1 MPRVPRF
8 VVPGLPHHITQ
19 RGNYRQPVFF
29 NDADR
34 QFFLRRLIKRAKQY
48 EIEVMAWCLMI
59 NHFHLI
65 AIPRRRD
72 SFALG
77 LRALLGEYSLR
88 INAQRGDARGH
99 IWQSR
104 FYSCALSQRH
114 LRMALRYVELNPVRA
129 NLVDD
134 PEQYRWSS
142 ARCHLGLVP
151 PLGVG
156 HAPGLCA
163 PHEWA
168 AWLQAGALAGGG
180 RATTRVHF
188 FGTGVWHSTSQA
200 RPAQKRGTGPDFCSK
215 PALSRFGAII
225 RLRPSFL
232 RHNGSSWWKQLN
244 GPPAGWS

>member
-8 VVPGLPHHITQ
+8 VVPGLPHHVTQ

-34 QFFLRRLIKRAKQY
+34 QFFLRRLTKRAKQY
-48 EIEVMAWCLMI
+48 GIDVLAWCLMI

-88 INAQRGDARGH
+88 INSQRGEARGH

-104 FYSCALSQRH
+104 FYSCALSERH

-134 PEQYRWSS
+134 PEQYPWSS
-142 ARCHLGLVP
+142 ARSHLGLVP

-156 HAPGLCA
+156 PAQGLCA

-168 AWLQAGALAGGG
+168 AWLQAGASEDEEEQLRECTFSG
-180 RATTRVHF
+180 RV
-188 FGTGVWHSTSQA
+188 FGT
-200 RPAQKRGTGPDFCSK
+200 PAPKRGRPRK
-215 PALSRFGAII
+215 EALSLISVPNLHFPDLG
-225 RLRPSFL
+225 
-232 RHNGSSWWKQLN
+232 Q
-244 GPPAGWS
+244 

>member
-8 VVPGLPHHITQ
+8 VVPGLPHHVTQ

-34 QFFLRRLIKRAKQY
+34 QFFLRRLAKCAKQHG
-48 EIEVMAWCLMI
+48 IDVLAWCLMI

-88 INAQRGDARGH
+88 INSKRGEARGH

-104 FYSCALSQRH
+104 FYSCALSERH

-134 PEQYRWSS
+134 PEQYPWSS
-142 ARCHLGLVP
+142 ARSHLGLVP

-156 HAPGLCA
+156 PAQGLCA

-168 AWLQAGALAGGG
+168 AWLQAGASEDEEEQLRECTFSG
-180 RATTRVHF
+180 RV
-188 FGTGVWHSTSQA
+188 FGTP
-200 RPAQKRGTGPDFCSK
+200 RPQRGRPRKEGRSLISVPTLHFPD
-215 PALSRFGAII
+215 LG
-225 RLRPSFL
+225 
-232 RHNGSSWWKQLN
+232 Q
-244 GPPAGWS
+244 

>member
-34 QFFLRRLIKRAKQY
+34 HFFLRRLIKRAKQY

-65 AIPRRRD
+65 ATPGRRD

-77 LRALLGEYSLR
+77 LRALLAEYSLR
-88 INAQRGDARGH
+88 INSQRGKVRGH

-104 FYSCALSQRH
+104 FYSCALGERH

-134 PEQYRWSS
+134 ADQYPWSS
-142 ARCHLGLVP
+142 ARGHLGLVP
-151 PLGVG
+151 LLVPGR
-156 HAPGLCA
+156 AQGLCE
-163 PHEWA
+163 PHEWG
-168 AWLQAGALAGGG
+168 AWLQAGGSLDEEEQLRECTFSG
-180 RATTRVHF
+180 RVFGTPPPKRGRPRKERRRLISVPNVHF
-188 FGTGVWHSTSQA
+188 
-200 RPAQKRGTGPDFCSK
+200 PD
-215 PALSRFGAII
+215 LG
-225 RLRPSFL
+225 
-232 RHNGSSWWKQLN
+232 
-244 GPPAGWS
+244 

>member
-1 MPRVPRF
+1 MPKVPRF

-48 EIEVMAWCLMI
+48 EIDVLAWCLMI

-88 INAQRGDARGH
+88 INSQRGDARGH

-134 PEQYRWSS
+134 PEQYPWSS
-142 ARCHLGLVP
+142 ARCHLGLAP
-151 PLGVG
+151 PLVG
-156 HAPGLCA
+156 GAQGLCD
-163 PHEWA
+163 PHEWG
-168 AWLQAGALAGGG
+168 AWLQAAVSRDEEEQLRECTFSG
-180 RATTRVHF
+180 RV
-188 FGTGVWHSTSQA
+188 FGTPS
-200 RPAQKRGTGPDFCSK
+200 PKRG
-215 PALSRFGAII
+215 
-225 RLRPSFL
+225 RPRKDGRSL
-232 RHNGSSWWKQLN
+232 ISVPNRHFPELGQ
-244 GPPAGWS
+244 

>member
-1 MPRVPRF
+1 MPKVPRF

-29 NDADR
+29 NDDDR

-48 EIEVMAWCLMI
+48 EIDVLAWCLMI

-88 INAQRGDARGH
+88 INSQRGDARGH

-134 PEQYRWSS
+134 PEQYPWSS
-142 ARCHLGLVP
+142 ARCHLGLAP
-151 PLGVG
+151 PLVG
-156 HAPGLCA
+156 GAQGLCD
-163 PHEWA
+163 PHEWG
-168 AWLQAGALAGGG
+168 AWLQAAVSRDEEEQLRECTFSG
-180 RATTRVHF
+180 RV
-188 FGTGVWHSTSQA
+188 FGTPS
-200 RPAQKRGTGPDFCSK
+200 PKRGRPRKDGRSLISVPNRHIPD
-215 PALSRFGAII
+215 LG
-225 RLRPSFL
+225 
-232 RHNGSSWWKQLN
+232 Q
-244 GPPAGWS
+244 

>member
-19 RGNYRQPVFF
+19 RGNYRQAVFF

-48 EIEVMAWCLMI
+48 EIDVLAWCLMI

-88 INAQRGDARGH
+88 INTLRGDVRGH

-134 PEQYRWSS
+134 PEQYPWSS
-142 ARCHLGLVP
+142 ARCHLGLAP
-151 PLGVG
+151 PLVPGRT
-156 HAPGLCA
+156 AGLCE
-163 PHEWA
+163 PHEWG
-168 AWLQAGALAGGG
+168 AWLQAGPSREEEEQLRECTFSG
-180 RATTRVHF
+180 RV
-188 FGTGVWHSTSQA
+188 FGT
-200 RPAQKRGTGPDFCSK
+200 PPPKRG
-215 PALSRFGAII
+215 
-225 RLRPSFL
+225 RPKKEGRSL
-232 RHNGSSWWKQLN
+232 ISVPNRHIPELGQ
-244 GPPAGWS
+244 

>member
-1 MPRVPRF
+1 MPRAPRF

-34 QFFLRRLIKRAKQY
+34 QFFLRRLTKRAKQY
-48 EIEVMAWCLMI
+48 EIDVLAWCLMI

-88 INAQRGDARGH
+88 INTQRGEVRGH

-104 FYSCALSQRH
+104 FYSCALGERH

-134 PEQYRWSS
+134 AEQYPWSS
-142 ARCHLGLVP
+142 ARSHLGLAA
-151 PLGVG
+151 PLE
-156 HAPGLCA
+156 ADAQLLWDPQ
-163 PHEWA
+163 EWG
-168 AWLQAGALAGGG
+168 AWLQSAVSAKDEAQLRECTFSG
-180 RATTRVHF
+180 RVFGTPPPKRGRPRKEGVPKLHF
-188 FGTGVWHSTSQA
+188 FDLGQ
-200 RPAQKRGTGPDFCSK
+200 
-215 PALSRFGAII
+215 
-225 RLRPSFL
+225 
-232 RHNGSSWWKQLN
+232 
-244 GPPAGWS
+244 

>member
-1 MPRVPRF
+1 
-8 VVPGLPHHITQ
+8 
-19 RGNYRQPVFF
+19 VFF

-34 QFFLRRLIKRAKQY
+34 QFFLRRLAKCAKQHG
-48 EIEVMAWCLMI
+48 IDVLAWCLMI

-88 INAQRGDARGH
+88 INSQRGEARGH

-104 FYSCALSQRH
+104 FYSCALSERH

-134 PEQYRWSS
+134 PEQYPWSS
-142 ARCHLGLVP
+142 ARSHLGLVP

-156 HAPGLCA
+156 PAQGLCA

-168 AWLQAGALAGGG
+168 AWLQAGASEDEEEQLRECTFSG
-180 RATTRVHF
+180 RV
-188 FGTGVWHSTSQA
+188 FGTP
-200 RPAQKRGTGPDFCSK
+200 RPQRGRPRKEGRSLISVPTLHFPD
-215 PALSRFGAII
+215 LG
-225 RLRPSFL
+225 
-232 RHNGSSWWKQLN
+232 Q
-244 GPPAGWS
+244 

>member
-34 QFFLRRLIKRAKQY
+34 HFFLRRLIKRAKQY
-48 EIEVMAWCLMI
+48 EIDVLAWCLMI

-77 LRALLGEYSLR
+77 LRALLAEYSLR
-88 INAQRGDARGH
+88 VNALRGDVRGH

-134 PEQYRWSS
+134 AEQYPWSS
-142 ARCHLGLVP
+142 ARCHLGLAP
-151 PLGVG
+151 PLVPG
-156 HAPGLCA
+156 HAEGPCD
-163 PHEWA
+163 PHEWG
-168 AWLQAGALAGGG
+168 AWLQAGASREEEEQLRECTFSG
-180 RATTRVHF
+180 RV
-188 FGTGVWHSTSQA
+188 FGTL
-200 RPAQKRGTGPDFCSK
+200 PPKRG
-215 PALSRFGAII
+215 
-225 RLRPSFL
+225 RPRKEGRSLISVPNLHFPEL
-232 RHNGSSWWKQLN
+232 GQ
-244 GPPAGWS
+244 

>member
-48 EIEVMAWCLMI
+48 EIDVLAWCLMI

-88 INAQRGDARGH
+88 INALRGEVRGH

-104 FYSCALSQRH
+104 FYSCALTQRH

-134 PEQYRWSS
+134 PEQYPWSS
-142 ARCHLGLVP
+142 ARCHLGLAP
-151 PLGVG
+151 PLVPGR
-156 HAPGLCA
+156 AEGLCD
-163 PHEWA
+163 PHEWG
-168 AWLQAGALAGGG
+168 AWLQAGASREEEEQLRECTFSG
-180 RATTRVHF
+180 RA
-188 FGTGVWHSTSQA
+188 FGT
-200 RPAQKRGTGPDFCSK
+200 PPPKRGRPRKEGRSLISVPNLHIPD
-215 PALSRFGAII
+215 LG
-225 RLRPSFL
+225 
-232 RHNGSSWWKQLN
+232 Q
-244 GPPAGWS
+244 

>member
-1 MPRVPRF
+1 MPKVPRF

-29 NDADR
+29 NDDDR

-48 EIEVMAWCLMI
+48 EIDVLAWCLMI

-88 INAQRGDARGH
+88 INSQRGDARGH

-134 PEQYRWSS
+134 PEQYPWSS
-142 ARCHLGLVP
+142 ARCHLGLAP
-151 PLGVG
+151 PLVG
-156 HAPGLCA
+156 GAQGLCD
-163 PHEWA
+163 PHEWG
-168 AWLQAGALAGGG
+168 AWLQAAVSRDEEEQLRECTFSG
-180 RATTRVHF
+180 RV
-188 FGTGVWHSTSQA
+188 FGTPS
-200 RPAQKRGTGPDFCSK
+200 PKRG
-215 PALSRFGAII
+215 
-225 RLRPSFL
+225 RPRKDGRSL
-232 RHNGSSWWKQLN
+232 ISVPNRHFPELGQ
-244 GPPAGWS
+244 

>member
-8 VVPGLPHHITQ
+8 VVPGLPHHVTQ

-34 QFFLRRLIKRAKQY
+34 QFFLRRLAKRAKQY
-48 EIEVMAWCLMI
+48 GIDVLAWCLMI

-88 INAQRGDARGH
+88 INSQRGEARGH

-104 FYSCALSQRH
+104 FYSCALSERY

-134 PEQYRWSS
+134 PEQYPWSS
-142 ARCHLGLVP
+142 ARSHLGLVP

-156 HAPGLCA
+156 PAQGLCA

-168 AWLQAGALAGGG
+168 AWLQAGASEDEEEQLRECTFSG
-180 RATTRVHF
+180 RV
-188 FGTGVWHSTSQA
+188 FGTP
-200 RPAQKRGTGPDFCSK
+200 RPQRGRPRKEGRSLISVPNLSVSNRHFPDF
-215 PALSRFGAII
+215 G
-225 RLRPSFL
+225 
-232 RHNGSSWWKQLN
+232 Q
-244 GPPAGWS
+244 

>member
-19 RGNYRQPVFF
+19 RGNYRQAVFF

-48 EIEVMAWCLMI
+48 EIDVLAWCLMI

-88 INAQRGDARGH
+88 INTLRGDVRGH

-134 PEQYRWSS
+134 PEQYPWSS
-142 ARCHLGLVP
+142 ARCHLGLAP
-151 PLGVG
+151 PLVG
-156 HAPGLCA
+156 GAQGLCD
-163 PHEWA
+163 PHEWG
-168 AWLQAGALAGGG
+168 AWLQAGASREQEEQLRECTFSG
-180 RATTRVHF
+180 RV
-188 FGTGVWHSTSQA
+188 FGTPS
-200 RPAQKRGTGPDFCSK
+200 PKRG
-215 PALSRFGAII
+215 
-225 RLRPSFL
+225 RPRKDGRSL
-232 RHNGSSWWKQLN
+232 ISVPNRHFPELGQ
-244 GPPAGWS
+244 

>member
-1 MPRVPRF
+1 MPKVPRF

-48 EIEVMAWCLMI
+48 EIDVLAWCLMI

-88 INAQRGDARGH
+88 INSQRGDARGH

-134 PEQYRWSS
+134 PEQYPWSS
-142 ARCHLGLVP
+142 ARCHLGLAP
-151 PLGVG
+151 PLVG
-156 HAPGLCA
+156 GAQGLCD
-163 PHEWA
+163 PHEWG
-168 AWLQAGALAGGG
+168 AWLQAAVSRDEEEQLRECTFSG
-180 RATTRVHF
+180 RV
-188 FGTGVWHSTSQA
+188 FGTPS
-200 RPAQKRGTGPDFCSK
+200 PKRGRPRKDGRSLISVPNRHIPD
-215 PALSRFGAII
+215 LG
-225 RLRPSFL
+225 
-232 RHNGSSWWKQLN
+232 Q
-244 GPPAGWS
+244 

>member
-1 MPRVPRF
+1 MPKVPRF

-48 EIEVMAWCLMI
+48 EIDVLAWCLMI

-88 INAQRGDARGH
+88 INSQRGDARGH

-134 PEQYRWSS
+134 PEQYPWSS
-142 ARCHLGLVP
+142 ARCHLGLAP
-151 PLGVG
+151 PLVG
-156 HAPGLCA
+156 GAQGLCD
-163 PHEWA
+163 PHEWG
-168 AWLQAGALAGGG
+168 AWLQAAVSRDEEEQLRECTFSG
-180 RATTRVHF
+180 RV
-188 FGTGVWHSTSQA
+188 FGTPS
-200 RPAQKRGTGPDFCSK
+200 PKRGRPRKDERSLISVPNRHIPD
-215 PALSRFGAII
+215 LG
-225 RLRPSFL
+225 
-232 RHNGSSWWKQLN
+232 Q
-244 GPPAGWS
+244 

>member
-8 VVPGLPHHITQ
+8 VVPGLPHHVTQ

-48 EIEVMAWCLMI
+48 EIDVLAWCLMI

-88 INAQRGDARGH
+88 INALRGDVRGH
-99 IWQSR
+99 IWQSH

-134 PEQYRWSS
+134 PEQYPWSS
-142 ARCHLGLVP
+142 ARCHLGLAP

-156 HAPGLCA
+156 LAPGLCA

-168 AWLQAGALAGGG
+168 SWLQAGASKDEEEQLRECTFSG
-180 RATTRVHF
+180 RV
-188 FGTGVWHSTSQA
+188 FGTA
-200 RPAQKRGTGPDFCSK
+200 APKRGRPRKEGRSLISVPNLHIPD
-215 PALSRFGAII
+215 LG
-225 RLRPSFL
+225 
-232 RHNGSSWWKQLN
+232 Q
-244 GPPAGWS
+244 

>member
-8 VVPGLPHHITQ
+8 VVPGLPHHVTQ

-34 QFFLRRLIKRAKQY
+34 QFFLRRLAKRAKQY
-48 EIEVMAWCLMI
+48 GIDVLAWCLMI

-88 INAQRGDARGH
+88 INSQRGEARGH

-104 FYSCALSQRH
+104 FYSCALSERH

-134 PEQYRWSS
+134 PEQYPWSS
-142 ARCHLGLVP
+142 ARSHLGLVP

-156 HAPGLCA
+156 PAQGLCA

-168 AWLQAGALAGGG
+168 AWLQAGASEDEEEQLRECTFSG
-180 RATTRVHF
+180 RV
-188 FGTGVWHSTSQA
+188 FGTP
-200 RPAQKRGTGPDFCSK
+200 RPQRGRPRKEGRSLISVPNLHFPD
-215 PALSRFGAII
+215 LG
-225 RLRPSFL
+225 
-232 RHNGSSWWKQLN
+232 Q
-244 GPPAGWS
+244 

>member
-8 VVPGLPHHITQ
+8 VVPGLPHHVTQ

-34 QFFLRRLIKRAKQY
+34 QFFLRRLAKRAKQY
-48 EIEVMAWCLMI
+48 GIDVLAWCLMI

-88 INAQRGDARGH
+88 INSKRGEARGH

-104 FYSCALSQRH
+104 FYSCALSERH
-114 LRMALRYVELNPVRA
+114 LGMALRYVELNPVRA

-134 PEQYRWSS
+134 PEQYPWSS
-142 ARCHLGLVP
+142 ARGHLGLAA

-156 HAPGLCA
+156 PAQGLCA

-168 AWLQAGALAGGG
+168 AWLQAGASKDEEEQLRECTFSG
-180 RATTRVHF
+180 RV
-188 FGTGVWHSTSQA
+188 FGTP
-200 RPAQKRGTGPDFCSK
+200 RPQRGRPRKEGRSLISVPN
-215 PALSRFGAII
+215 LSVSNRHFPG
-225 RLRPSFL
+225 LR
-232 RHNGSSWWKQLN
+232 Q
-244 GPPAGWS
+244 

>member
-8 VVPGLPHHITQ
+8 VVPGLPHHVTQ

-34 QFFLRRLIKRAKQY
+34 QFFLRRLTKRAKQY
-48 EIEVMAWCLMI
+48 GIDVLAWCLMI

-104 FYSCALSQRH
+104 FYSCALGERH

-142 ARCHLGLVP
+142 ARCHLGLAP
-151 PLGVG
+151 PLGVVQ
-156 HAPGLCA
+156 APGLCA

-168 AWLQAGALAGGG
+168 AWLQAGASKAEEEELRECTFSG
-180 RATTRVHF
+180 RV
-188 FGTGVWHSTSQA
+188 FGT
-200 RPAQKRGTGPDFCSK
+200 PAPKRGRPRKEGWNLISVPSVSVSNRHIPD
-215 PALSRFGAII
+215 LG
-225 RLRPSFL
+225 
-232 RHNGSSWWKQLN
+232 Q
-244 GPPAGWS
+244 

>member
-19 RGNYRQPVFF
+19 RGNYRQAVFF

-48 EIEVMAWCLMI
+48 EIDVLAWCLMI

-88 INAQRGDARGH
+88 INTLRGDVRGH

-134 PEQYRWSS
+134 PEQYPWSS
-142 ARCHLGLVP
+142 ARCHLGLAP
-151 PLGVG
+151 PLVPGRT
-156 HAPGLCA
+156 AGLCE
-163 PHEWA
+163 PHEWG
-168 AWLQAGALAGGG
+168 AWLQAGSSREEEEQLRECTFSG
-180 RATTRVHF
+180 RV
-188 FGTGVWHSTSQA
+188 FGT
-200 RPAQKRGTGPDFCSK
+200 PPPKRG
-215 PALSRFGAII
+215 
-225 RLRPSFL
+225 RPRKEGRSL
-232 RHNGSSWWKQLN
+232 ISVPNRHIPELGQ
-244 GPPAGWS
+244 

>member
-1 MPRVPRF
+1 
-8 VVPGLPHHITQ
+8 
-19 RGNYRQPVFF
+19 VFF

-34 QFFLRRLIKRAKQY
+34 QFFLRRLAKRAKQY
-48 EIEVMAWCLMI
+48 GIDVLAWCLMI

-88 INAQRGDARGH
+88 INSKRGEARGH

-104 FYSCALSQRH
+104 FYSCALSERY

-134 PEQYRWSS
+134 PEQYPWSS
-142 ARCHLGLVP
+142 ARSHLGWVP

-156 HAPGLCA
+156 PAQGLCA

-168 AWLQAGALAGGG
+168 AWLQAGASEDEEEQLRECTFSG
-180 RATTRVHF
+180 RV
-188 FGTGVWHSTSQA
+188 FGTP
-200 RPAQKRGTGPDFCSK
+200 RPQRGRPRKEGRSLISVPNLSVSNRHFPD
-215 PALSRFGAII
+215 LG
-225 RLRPSFL
+225 
-232 RHNGSSWWKQLN
+232 Q
-244 GPPAGWS
+244 

>member
-1 MPRVPRF
+1 
-8 VVPGLPHHITQ
+8 
-19 RGNYRQPVFF
+19 VFF

-34 QFFLRRLIKRAKQY
+34 QFFLRRLAKRAKQY
-48 EIEVMAWCLMI
+48 GIDVLAWCLMI

-88 INAQRGDARGH
+88 INSKRGEARGH

-104 FYSCALSQRH
+104 FYSCALSERY

-134 PEQYRWSS
+134 PEQYPWSS
-142 ARCHLGLVP
+142 ARSHLGLVP

-156 HAPGLCA
+156 PAQGLCA

-168 AWLQAGALAGGG
+168 AWLQAGASEDEEEQLRECTFSG
-180 RATTRVHF
+180 RV
-188 FGTGVWHSTSQA
+188 FGTP
-200 RPAQKRGTGPDFCSK
+200 RPQRGRPRKEGRSLISVPNLSVSNRHFPD
-215 PALSRFGAII
+215 LG
-225 RLRPSFL
+225 
-232 RHNGSSWWKQLN
+232 Q
-244 GPPAGWS
+244 

>member
-8 VVPGLPHHITQ
+8 VVPGLPHHVTQ

-34 QFFLRRLIKRAKQY
+34 QFFLRRLAKRAKQY
-48 EIEVMAWCLMI
+48 GIDVLAWCLMI

-88 INAQRGDARGH
+88 INSKRGEARGH

-104 FYSCALSQRH
+104 FYSCALSERY

-134 PEQYRWSS
+134 PEQYPWSS
-142 ARCHLGLVP
+142 ARSHLGLVP

-156 HAPGLCA
+156 PAQGLCA

-168 AWLQAGALAGGG
+168 AWLQAGASEDEEEQLRECTFSG
-180 RATTRVHF
+180 RV
-188 FGTGVWHSTSQA
+188 FGTP
-200 RPAQKRGTGPDFCSK
+200 RPQRGRPRKEGRSLISVPTLHFPD
-215 PALSRFGAII
+215 LG
-225 RLRPSFL
+225 
-232 RHNGSSWWKQLN
+232 Q
-244 GPPAGWS
+244 

>member
-1 MPRVPRF
+1 MPRAPRF

-34 QFFLRRLIKRAKQY
+34 LFLRRLTKRAKQY
-48 EIEVMAWCLMI
+48 EIDVLAWCLMI

-77 LRALLGEYSLR
+77 LRALLGEYSVR
-88 INAQRGDARGH
+88 INAQRGDVRGH

-104 FYSCALSQRH
+104 FYSCALNQRH

-134 PEQYRWSS
+134 PEQYPWSS
-142 ARCHLGLVP
+142 ARSHLGLAP
-151 PLGVG
+151 PL
-156 HAPGLCA
+156 AASNTPLLCD
-163 PHEWA
+163 PHEWGT
-168 AWLQAGALAGGG
+168 WLQSAASLHEEAQLRECTFSG
-180 RATTRVHF
+180 RV
-188 FGTGVWHSTSQA
+188 FGT
-200 RPAQKRGTGPDFCSK
+200 PPPKRGRPKKEGRSLISVPNPHFPD
-215 PALSRFGAII
+215 LG
-225 RLRPSFL
+225 
-232 RHNGSSWWKQLN
+232 Q
-244 GPPAGWS
+244 